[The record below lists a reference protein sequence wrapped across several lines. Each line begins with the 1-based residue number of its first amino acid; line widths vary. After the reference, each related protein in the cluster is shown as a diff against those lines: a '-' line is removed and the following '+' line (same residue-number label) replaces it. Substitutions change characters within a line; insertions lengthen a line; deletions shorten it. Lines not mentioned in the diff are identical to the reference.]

1 MVPGL
6 YIASKLKRITFKR
19 VILTIE
25 GPLKALVVFI
35 ERETL
40 PSLLST
46 GWFQELIRA
55 CLTRTYAKQMC
66 VSQSNSN
73 HLV

>member
-46 GWFQELIRA
+46 GWFEELIRA
-55 CLTRTYAKQMC
+55 
-66 VSQSNSN
+66 
-73 HLV
+73 